1 MVNLTPIKK
10 SFLACFVLLCLLSAP
25 AVAQDGYQRPPEVIA
40 KLIEAPSTPSVSID
54 SKGEWM
60 LLMERPGYP
69 SIEQSRHL
77 NYASEERASI
87 LTPTAE
93 AESHT

>member
-1 MVNLTPIKK
+1 MTLLV
-10 SFLACFVLLCLLSAP
+10 VLCLMVEPIS
-25 AVAQDGYQRPPEVIA
+25 AQDGYQRPPEVIA

-69 SIEQSRHL
+69 SIENDSRYKLRQNHHINDL
-77 NYASEERASI
+77 FF
-87 LTPTAE
+87 LTEHKTTPSSYSAQFL
-93 AESHT
+93 